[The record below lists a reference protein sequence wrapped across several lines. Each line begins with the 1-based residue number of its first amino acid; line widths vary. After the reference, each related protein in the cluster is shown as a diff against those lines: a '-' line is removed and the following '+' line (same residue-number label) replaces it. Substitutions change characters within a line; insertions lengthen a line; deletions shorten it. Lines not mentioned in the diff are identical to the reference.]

1 MGTRHGNHTWEP
13 GMETTHG
20 NQGWKPHMGTREPG
34 MGTRQGNKAVCLL
47 ASTDLPSQH
56 LGQFPTAIVTVYLVK
71 HVTAWVGG
79 ATTIKLKETVNT

>member
-1 MGTRHGNHTWEP
+1 MGARHGNQAWEP
-13 GMETTHG
+13 DMGTTHG
-20 NQGWKPHMGTREPG
+20 NQGTRH
-34 MGTRQGNKAVCLL
+34 GNKAVCLL